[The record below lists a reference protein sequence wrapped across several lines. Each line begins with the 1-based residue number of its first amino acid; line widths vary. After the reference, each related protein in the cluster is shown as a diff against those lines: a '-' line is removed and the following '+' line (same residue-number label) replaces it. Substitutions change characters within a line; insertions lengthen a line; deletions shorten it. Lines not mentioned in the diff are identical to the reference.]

1 VDFND
6 AALLDLNFEFKIC
19 DPKTS
24 GFTFY
29 LQPLKEAVSLRIEA
43 VP

>member
-1 VDFND
+1 MNSQFSLRCDP
-6 AALLDLNFEFKIC
+6 KTSRC

-29 LQPLKEAVSLRIEA
+29 LQPLKEAVRLWIEA